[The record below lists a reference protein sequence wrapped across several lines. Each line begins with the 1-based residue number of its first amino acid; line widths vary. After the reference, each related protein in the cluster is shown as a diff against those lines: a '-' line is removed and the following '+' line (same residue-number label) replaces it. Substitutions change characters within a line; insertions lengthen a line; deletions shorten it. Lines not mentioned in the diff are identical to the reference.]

1 MFQEIMSGDIEYVG
15 IRVSNAKTGEV
26 VYYKPVEIATFWGQ
40 VQKNSKG
47 NGDIVGIVLVFLVVC
62 CILVVYRRRRKREFS

>member
-1 MFQEIMSGDIEYVG
+1 MG
-15 IRVSNAKTGEV
+15 IKAENSKTGEV

-47 NGDIVGIVLVFLVVC
+47 NGDTVGIILAALVVC
-62 CILVVYRRRRKREFS
+62 CILIVYRRRKRAISEYTPLSSEY